1 MLFHM
6 YKILIFV
13 RAYLHFPCIFCSCNQ
28 EIQRFASVPPIIHAK
43 HRSFPANFPRIWP
56 SAFARQRACCTARR
70 TGRMGAVGAAARA
83 SAAQTDFKDA
93 RGQGGTGTGSE
104 VGEGATAVRER
115 HPHLAGAGHSVEND
129 EENAEIP
136 HFLCLFDRRGTTVRK
151 SLSCHV
157 TSCHVTHH
165 AKSYFLYSFSSIV
178 E

>member
-1 MLFHM
+1 MLNTGHFRRTSRA
-6 YKILIFV
+6 YGRVRLRDNV
-13 RAYLHFPCIFCSCNQ
+13 RA
-28 EIQRFASVPPIIHAK
+28 VPRDELDVWVPSEPRLVHLPPKPISK
-43 HRSFPANFPRIWP
+43 
-56 SAFARQRACCTARR
+56 T
-70 TGRMGAVGAAARA
+70 
-83 SAAQTDFKDA
+83 A

-104 VGEGATAVRER
+104 IGEGATAVRER
-115 HPHLAGAGHSVEND
+115 HPHLAGAGYSVEND
-129 EENAEIP
+129 EENAEIA